1 MRDLCLAR
9 GIFLLE
15 NYKFLNCFRI
25 LAYSFRIFLGRVEKI
40 PSVLKKSPI
49 QARKNN
55 GELCQLSQIF
65 PIIV

>member
-1 MRDLCLAR
+1 M
-9 GIFLLE
+9 
-15 NYKFLNCFRI
+15 
-25 LAYSFRIFLGRVEKI
+25 AYSFRIFLGRVEKN

-55 GELCQLSQIF
+55 GKLCQLSQIF